1 MDLILI
7 MAVVDVRAERL
18 RAISEGMRQGPDISS
33 FLLLLAAALA
43 FTLLILIGRRY
54 FNGERAA
61 PPPPDF
67 FEESLEVLGLTPTQ
81 CDVLRRL
88 ARRSR
93 LEIPATMLLS
103 PGSLAYGVARARLV
117 LEDASLRRGVEEVC
131 EALYGVPLPTSAAKN
146 SAPTPVD
153 PA

>member
-1 MDLILI
+1 MNPTLI
-7 MAVVDVRAERL
+7 MAVVDPRAERL
-18 RAISEGMRQGPDISS
+18 RVISEGMRQGPDLTS
-33 FLLLLAAALA
+33 FLMLLAAALA
-43 FTLLILIGRRY
+43 FTLLILVGRRY

-67 FEESLEVLGLTPTQ
+67 FEESLEALGLTPSQ

-103 PGSLAYGVARARLV
+103 PGNLAHGVARARLV

-131 EALYGVPLPTSAAKN
+131 QALYGVPLPTPDAKN
-146 SAPTPVD
+146 SPPAPAE